1 MRARTVTAVAVGFV
15 IGALAAFAAS
25 LVRRNPDFDA
35 TGYEPPTPQTGPT
48 AQ

>member
-1 MRARTVTAVAVGFV
+1 MRGRTVAAIAVGFAL
-15 IGALAAFAAS
+15 GALAAFAAS
-25 LVRRNPDFDA
+25 LLRRSPSFDA